1 MTVGKGWGPFFSDN
15 HGDYASL
22 ARRNNLDGVAKDHGT
37 VEAGK
42 EEIERRSCKAGG
54 GNLFGSSRVR
64 TLLGVFGLL
73 AFLRDRR
80 LPAHTLEERDAVL
93 DWNCEV

>member
-1 MTVGKGWGPFFSDN
+1 MAITLCLPAEQSRWYQQRVQGRLK
-15 HGDYASL
+15 
-22 ARRNNLDGVAKDHGT
+22 
-37 VEAGK
+37 VEAGE

-64 TLLGVFGLL
+64 TLRGVFGLL

-80 LPAHTLEERDAVL
+80 LPARTLEERDAVL
-93 DWNCEV
+93 DWNSEV